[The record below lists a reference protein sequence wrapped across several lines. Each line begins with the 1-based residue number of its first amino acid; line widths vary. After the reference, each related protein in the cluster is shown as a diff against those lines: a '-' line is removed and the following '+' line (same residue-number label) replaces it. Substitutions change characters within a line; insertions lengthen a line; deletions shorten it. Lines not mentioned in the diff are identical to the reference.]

1 MIMKNLLFPHKF
13 QPIGWCT
20 FIPALAI
27 GILIYFDAF
36 SFLPNWAMTAVN
48 DMAIIGIVI
57 GALFIVCSRERVE
70 DEMTRAIRLS
80 SLLNSIYI
88 YAVLLI
94 GCTLFIN
101 GLEYLYFLTAN
112 TVLLPIIFV
121 INFRLEM
128 ARYNKMNDDEEQN

>member
-1 MIMKNLLFPHKF
+1 
-13 QPIGWCT
+13 
-20 FIPALAI
+20 
-27 GILIYFDAF
+27 
-36 SFLPNWAMTAVN
+36 MTAVN

>member
-1 MIMKNLLFPHKF
+1 
-13 QPIGWCT
+13 
-20 FIPALAI
+20 
-27 GILIYFDAF
+27 
-36 SFLPNWAMTAVN
+36 
-48 DMAIIGIVI
+48 
-57 GALFIVCSRERVE
+57 
-70 DEMTRAIRLS
+70 MTRAIRLS